1 MSKGRNWKKTP
12 WCWMFHFISL
22 IESTVNGTGLNKTHD
37 AKTECKYGHIAL
49 HIVKHC
55 LSTALHIRRMS
66 IQLVKQTYSLIE
78 SVAGSTLLPTTRW
91 RQNSPI
97 AWANTTATLQLKVCL
112 FIQCTI
118 LAYLHLDFVQSFDYR
133 VSAICDGLL
142 EFCTHDSYKLQM
154 QYQSKQMPI

>member
-1 MSKGRNWKKTP
+1 MSKGGNWKKTP
-12 WCWMFHFISL
+12 WRWMFHFISL

-91 RQNSPI
+91 R
-97 AWANTTATLQLKVCL
+97 
-112 FIQCTI
+112 
-118 LAYLHLDFVQSFDYR
+118 
-133 VSAICDGLL
+133 
-142 EFCTHDSYKLQM
+142 
-154 QYQSKQMPI
+154 